1 MVDFNPADRVSERPE
16 AGYET
21 DTREGTCWRRS
32 ERVLW
37 REVLGD
43 VVLVRADGDSDPFAL
58 AGGAALWSLLAERRD
73 MSSLLASMDVQPGDY
88 EVKAEEFRVLLRELE
103 HIGVVDGSD

>member
-1 MVDFNPADRVSERPE
+1 MVDFNPADRHSERPDV
-16 AGYET
+16 GSET

-43 VVLVRADGDSDPFAL
+43 VVLVRADSESDPFAL
-58 AGGAALWSLLAERRD
+58 AGGAALWSLLAEERD
-73 MSSLLASMDVQPGDY
+73 LPSLLASMDVQPGDY
-88 EVKAEEFRVLLRELE
+88 EVKADEFQVLLRELE
-103 HIGVVDGSD
+103 HVGVVERSG